1 MKYIFLPSSA
11 GSKNTSISASVRRSG
26 VHAAEMLHQKCHFSG
41 IFDEIKHRV
50 YLGLFLWHGGNM
62 RFVEIYTDGAC
73 SGNPGPGGWGA
84 ILRCDG
90 REKEMSG
97 GEAHTTNNRMEL
109 SGVINALSA
118 LKFPCK
124 VKLTTDSKY
133 VVDGVTKGWAQGW
146 KKRGWKKSDG
156 KPALNPDLWEK
167 LLELLAV
174 HDVEF
179 CWIKGHAGHEENE
192 RCDRLAVAQRD
203 IYSAK

>member
-1 MKYIFLPSSA
+1 
-11 GSKNTSISASVRRSG
+11 
-26 VHAAEMLHQKCHFSG
+26 
-41 IFDEIKHRV
+41 
-50 YLGLFLWHGGNM
+50 M

-90 REKEMSG
+90 KEKEMSG

-109 SGVINALSA
+109 SGVIMALSA
-118 LKFPCK
+118 LKYPCM

-133 VVDGVTKGWAQGW
+133 VVDGVTKGWAQSW
-146 KKRGWKKSDG
+146 RKKGWKKSDG
-156 KPALNPDLWEK
+156 KPALNPDLWGQ
-167 LLELLAV
+167 LLDLLAV

-203 IYSAK
+203 IHSAK